1 MEGISE
7 QTIGKLHDVGLVYTG
22 DFLPVVCKSEAKSEF
37 GNTLGFGAGNDFEG
51 FDNARY
57 GLMF

>member
-22 DFLPVVCKSEAKSEF
+22 DFLPVICKSEAKSEF
-37 GNTLGFGAGNDFEG
+37 GNTLGFGPGDDFEG
-51 FDNARY
+51 FYNA
-57 GLMF
+57 